1 MESVRESL
9 FYGGFD
15 FELLFALSS
24 FCHFSCHLLVLRLFP
39 LLDDVLE
46 LCFDFQSSSCTSWSL
61 RFEIRNSKFVLFVV
75 NVLIKVEIEKPSG
88 QYLGLFVMSH

>member
-61 RFEIRNSKFVLFVV
+61 RFEIQNLCFLLSMYSSRWRLRNQVV
-75 NVLIKVEIEKPSG
+75 STLVCL
-88 QYLGLFVMSH
+88 